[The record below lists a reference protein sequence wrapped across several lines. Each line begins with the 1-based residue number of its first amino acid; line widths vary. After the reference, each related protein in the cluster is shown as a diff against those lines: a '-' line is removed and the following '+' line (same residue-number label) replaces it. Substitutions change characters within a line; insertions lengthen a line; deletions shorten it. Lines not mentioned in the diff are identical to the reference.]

1 MPGHPRPGL
10 RGNINFETCPTYE
23 SDRVPALKFLTE
35 NETKKSPVKTTG
47 LEFYLNRVL
56 VNRTD

>member
-35 NETKKSPVKTTG
+35 NGTKKKPGQNDRARILFEQSSS
-47 LEFYLNRVL
+47 
-56 VNRTD
+56 